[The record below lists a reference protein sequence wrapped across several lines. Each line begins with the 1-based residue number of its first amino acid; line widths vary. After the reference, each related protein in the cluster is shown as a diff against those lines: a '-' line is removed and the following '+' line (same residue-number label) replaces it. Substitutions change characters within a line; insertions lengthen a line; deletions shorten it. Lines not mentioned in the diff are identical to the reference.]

1 MIPLKPTRAA
11 LDRYYQTGQWQHL
24 SLGQWIARSVAGHP
38 DKLAVSDASGQ
49 GISYR
54 ELEDKASRL
63 AAFLAACGV
72 GVGDVVVMHLPNWWQ
87 TAVVTYASFKLGAVI
102 NPLPPTYGWKDLAFI
117 LNKSAAKAIVITGRF
132 RSADYTEHLD
142 RIQDELNLKPTVV
155 VIGQGSVQL
164 GTSFDEATAGP
175 LLAQDRHAAPDDPA
189 LLLFT
194 SGSESR
200 PKGAVHTH
208 NTAIFGESTLAS
220 TLRLGSEDIGF
231 MASPVTHTS
240 GFMHGL
246 LMTLMLGASV
256 SLLDI
261 FKGDSAV
268 EQMARSRATWTMGA
282 TPFLSDV
289 VESMERSG
297 TRLPHLRY
305 FLCGGAPIPEVTVR
319 RAQQVGLRVLSIYGA
334 TESPPHTATWPDD
347 PIEAAWQADGRALP
361 GVEVKAVDEEGRTL
375 PPGVQGE
382 QWSRGPHAFIGYLG
396 EPELSAKA
404 LDAEGWYHSGD
415 LATVGADGS
424 VRIVGRIKDMII
436 RGGQNISAREVE
448 DILLEHPA
456 CQTVSVVGIPDDRL
470 GELCCAVVIC
480 HPGQTLGFEEMK
492 QFLIGRGVARFK
504 LPEFLVLR
512 DAVPT
517 TPSGKIQKFKLR
529 EELKTLNQPP
539 REKEST

>member
-1 MIPLKPTRAA
+1 MIQLKPDPAA
-11 LDRYYQTGQWQHL
+11 LARYYSAGQWQNRTL
-24 SLGQWIARSVAGHP
+24 AQLIADSVARWP
-38 DKLAVSDASGQ
+38 DKMAVQDASGHA
-49 GISYR
+49 ISYR
-54 ELEDKASRL
+54 ELDDKASRF
-63 AAFLAACGV
+63 AAFLQARGV
-72 GVGDVVVMHLPNWWQ
+72 GSGDVVTMHLPNWWQ
-87 TAVVTYASFKLGAVI
+87 TAVVTLATFKLGAVI

-117 LNKSAAKAIVITGRF
+117 MNKSGAKAVIVPGKF

-142 RIQDELNLKPTVV
+142 QIKDELLVAPVIV
-155 VIGQGSVQL
+155 VIGQGKLML
-164 GTSFDEATAGP
+164 GTSLEEAMAGA
-175 LLAQDRHAAPDDPA
+175 LLRTTPVAGADDPA

-194 SGSESR
+194 SGSESK
-200 PKGAVHTH
+200 PKGVVHTH
-208 NTAIFGESTLAS
+208 NTAIYGERALSGTLQ
-220 TLRLGSEDIGF
+220 LGADDICF

-240 GFMHGL
+240 GFMHGI
-246 LMTLMLGASV
+246 LMTLMLGSTV

-261 FKGDSAV
+261 FKGDAAV
-268 EQMARSRATWTMGA
+268 DKMAESRASWTMGA

-297 TRLPHLRY
+297 KRLPDLRY
-305 FLCGGAPIPEVTVR
+305 FLCGGAPIPEVIVR
-319 RAQQVGLRVLSIYGA
+319 RAQQVGLRVLSIYGS
-334 TESPPHTATWPDD
+334 TESPPHTVTWPGD

-361 GVEVKAVDEEGRTL
+361 GIEVRAVNEEGMAL
-375 PPGVQGE
+375 PPGQQGE

-396 EPELSAKA
+396 EPELTRKA

-415 LATVGADGS
+415 LATVGADGA

-456 CQTVSVVGIPDDRL
+456 CQTVSIIGIPDERL
-470 GELCCAVVIC
+470 GELCCAVVVC
-480 HPGQTLGFEEMK
+480 HPGKELGFEEMK

-512 DAVPT
+512 DQIPT

-529 EELKTLNQPP
+529 EELKTINGAAHHV
-539 REKEST
+539 